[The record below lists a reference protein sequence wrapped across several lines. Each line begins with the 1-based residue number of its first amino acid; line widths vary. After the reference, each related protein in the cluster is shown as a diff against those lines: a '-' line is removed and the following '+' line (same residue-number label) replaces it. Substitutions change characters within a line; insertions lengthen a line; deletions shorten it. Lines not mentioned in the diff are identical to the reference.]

1 MPTGQHNHDGR
12 THYHGDGCDD
22 DHGRTHVQHQHDV
35 DTAIID
41 LYYLVGRA
49 VVHDGTR
56 SAHVVDRSDVIDHC
70 RYLVALDNARI
81 QRARDR
87 QLAARLD
94 QLPVV
99 DDALDTAGRNPPRNP
114 VT

>member
-1 MPTGQHNHDGR
+1 MPEADHHDGR
-12 THYHGDGCDD
+12 TD
-22 DHGRTHVQHQHDV
+22 VQHQHDI
-35 DTAIID
+35 DAAIID

-56 SAHVVDRSDVIDHC
+56 SAHVVDRGDVIDHC
-70 RYLVALDNARI
+70 RYLVALDDARI

-94 QLPVV
+94 ELGVV